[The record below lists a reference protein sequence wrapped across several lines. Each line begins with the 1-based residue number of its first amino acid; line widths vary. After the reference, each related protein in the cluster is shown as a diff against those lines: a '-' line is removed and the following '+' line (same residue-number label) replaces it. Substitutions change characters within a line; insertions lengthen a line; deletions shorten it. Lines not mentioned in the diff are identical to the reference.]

1 MYFLQFKLLKPL
13 TEINNISI
21 TQFNSISFTENQSC
35 LGRWIFINCY
45 LWNSKIL
52 TSINKNNYIIM
63 NVLLSK
69 FTTKHNTAP
78 FSQIKIEDYFPAF
91 QEGIALAKTEIDAI
105 VNNPE
110 APTFENTVV
119 AMDFAGDILD
129 RLSSVFFNLN
139 SAETS
144 DEMQKIAQEVSPLL
158 SEFGNDITLN
168 AALFAKIKTVYE
180 QKENLNLTPEQTT
193 LLDKKYKSFSRNGAN
208 LPEDKKDQLREIDK
222 ELSKLS
228 LQFGENVLAE
238 TNAFELHL
246 TDEKDLAG
254 LPEGTIEAARL
265 LAKEKEKEGWIFTL
279 DHPSYVPFLTY
290 ADNRELRKKM
300 AIAFGARSFQ
310 NNEFDNQ
317 ENVLKIAKLR
327 FERANLLGY
336 KTHAHFVLEERMAQ
350 SPEKVF
356 TFLNDLLAKAK
367 PAAQKEFAELAAF
380 AKELDGIE
388 QLEKWDGAY
397 YSEKLKQQLFNLD
410 DEKLKPYFQLEKVLD
425 GAFTVAK
432 KLYGLTFT
440 EVFDIDKYHEEVT
453 TYEVTDAEN
462 NLVSIFYADFFPRK
476 GKRNGAWMT
485 SFKSQS
491 KKDGVNERPHIS
503 NVCNFTKPTE
513 TKPSL
518 LTFNEVTTLFH
529 EFGHGLHG
537 MLANTTY
544 PSLSGTSVFWDFVE
558 LPSQIMENWCYE
570 PEALALFANHYET
583 GEIIPI
589 EYVQKIKESA
599 SFQEGMATLRQL
611 SFGLLDMAWHGQ
623 DPTSITDL
631 KTFETEQFANTQ
643 LYPDVKENAMST
655 AFSHIFQG
663 GYSSGYYSYK
673 WAEVLDADAF
683 EYFQESGIFNVEVAT
698 KFKENVLSK
707 GGTEH
712 PMILYKRFRGQE
724 PKPEALLKRAGL
736 L

>member
-1 MYFLQFKLLKPL
+1 MNILL
-13 TEINNISI
+13 
-21 TQFNSISFTENQSC
+21 
-35 LGRWIFINCY
+35 
-45 LWNSKIL
+45 
-52 TSINKNNYIIM
+52 NKFDTR
-63 NVLLSK
+63 LD
-69 FTTKHNTAP
+69 TAP
-78 FSQIKIEDYFPAF
+78 FSQIKNEDYLPAF
-91 QEGIALAKTEIDAI
+91 QEAIDMAKAEIDAI
-105 VNNPE
+105 INNAE
-110 APTFENTVV
+110 NPTFQNTIE
-119 AMDFAGDILD
+119 ALSFSGDTLD
-129 RLSSVFFNLN
+129 RISNIFFNLN

-158 SEFGNDITLN
+158 SEFGNDIRLN
-168 AALFAKIKTVYE
+168 TALFAKVKTVYDQRE
-180 QKENLNLTPEQTT
+180 SLNLNPEQTT
-193 LLDKKYKSFSRNGAN
+193 LLDKQYKSFSRNGAN
-208 LPEDKKDQLREIDK
+208 LPEEKKNQLREIDK

-228 LQFGENVLAE
+228 LQFGENALAE

-246 TDEKDLAG
+246 TDENDLAG
-254 LPEGTIEAARL
+254 LPEGTIEAARS
-265 LAKEKEKEGWIFTL
+265 LAKAQEKEGWIFTL
-279 DHPSYVPFLTY
+279 DHPSYLPFVTY
-290 ADNRELRKKM
+290 ADNRELRKKI
-300 AIAFGARSFQ
+300 ALAFGARCFQ

-317 ENVLKIAKLR
+317 EIVLKIAKLR

-336 KTHAHFVLEERMAQ
+336 KTHADFVLEERMAE
-350 SPEKVF
+350 SPEKVKS
-356 TFLNDLLAKAK
+356 FLNDLLAKAK
-367 PAAQKEFAELAAF
+367 PAAKREFEQLSAF

-410 DEKLKPYFQLEKVLD
+410 DEKLKPYFQLEKVLN
-425 GAFTVAK
+425 GAFTIAG
-432 KLYGLTFT
+432 KLFGLTFT
-440 EVFDIDKYHEEVT
+440 EIFDIDKYHEEVT
-453 TYEVTDAEN
+453 AYEVKDKN
-462 NLVSIFYADFFPRK
+462 NELVALFYADFFPRK

-485 SFKSQS
+485 SFKSQYI
-491 KKDGVNERPHIS
+491 KDGVNERPHIS

-544 PSLSGTSVFWDFVE
+544 PNLSGTSVYWDFVE

-570 PEALALFANHYET
+570 PEALALFAHHYET
-583 GEIIPI
+583 GEVIPQ
-589 EYVQKIKESA
+589 EYVEKIKESA
-599 SFQEGMATLRQL
+599 SFQEGMATMRQL
-611 SFGLLDMAWHGQ
+611 SFGLLDMGWHGQ
-623 DPTSITDL
+623 DPTNINDV
-631 KTFETEQFANTQ
+631 KTFETEQFSSTQ
-643 LYPDVKENAMST
+643 LYPDVKENAIST

-683 EYFQESGIFNVEVAT
+683 EYFQEKGIFNKEVAD

-712 PMILYKRFRGQE
+712 PMVLYKRFRGQE
-724 PKPEALLKRAGL
+724 PKPDALLKRAGL